1 MHLQAG
7 IDFIIRDD
15 SGVIVSAT
23 SIPIFGKSSIL
34 AIKALAILQG
44 LKVYLSKGMKSW
56 GREWFNTYDFCS
68 EQVWIGLK
76 YGKGVFFYAI
86 KEMVTNFDLIK

>member
-7 IDFIIRDD
+7 IGFIIRDD

-44 LKVYLSKGMKSW
+44 LKFCLSKGMKS
-56 GREWFNTYDFCS
+56 
-68 EQVWIGLK
+68 
-76 YGKGVFFYAI
+76 
-86 KEMVTNFDLIK
+86 